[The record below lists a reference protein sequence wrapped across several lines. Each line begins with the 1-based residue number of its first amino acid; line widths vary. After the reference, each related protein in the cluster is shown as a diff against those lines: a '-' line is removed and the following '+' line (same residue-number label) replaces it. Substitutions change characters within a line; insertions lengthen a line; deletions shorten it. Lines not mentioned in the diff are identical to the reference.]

1 MPQRISANAQSEC
14 QKAPVKLCPDHAF
27 SDHFCACPHSKQWN
41 KLTALPIDEYIA
53 NGGILFSSIEEAS
66 PYASCGESRDYVLS
80 AICENIQH
88 SLDDQRN
95 GEYGCLL
102 SLCEKRELA
111 NAIQRAIADENY
123 LFTIQLLTELFK
135 NKDLKPIL
143 YNLQKQNPEW
153 KSLSELLNTSRIR
166 ETYMQKLQIRSVY
179 DCSVAITSDI
189 VAKIKQYLFDLELII
204 DSRIIVP
211 DRNQI
216 RQRSILTQ
224 PGLR

>member
-1 MPQRISANAQSEC
+1 MAVFFFQALKKQAPMRLVANRAIMFFQPSVKTSA
-14 QKAPVKLCPDHAF
+14 F
-27 SDHFCACPHSKQWN
+27 
-41 KLTALPIDEYIA
+41 
-53 NGGILFSSIEEAS
+53 
-66 PYASCGESRDYVLS
+66 
-80 AICENIQH
+80 
-88 SLDDQRN
+88 LDDQRN

-102 SLCEKRELA
+102 SLCENGELA

-153 KSLSELLNTSRIR
+153 KSLSELLNTSRIL